1 MYIMEQGNAQV
12 EVDGKIVKTYARG
25 DWFGELALLHN
36 DPRRATVRASG
47 SGECHLLKLNRA
59 SFERFGVA
67 ANASFFGCHFML
79 LQNDLFAKRQAR
91 DKHTSVGKKAF
102 SAGFREFAVFKE
114 W

>member
-67 ANASFFGCHFML
+67 ENAFFLGAILCCYKMIFL
-79 LQNDLFAKRQAR
+79 LR
-91 DKHTSVGKKAF
+91 DRLGTNIP
-102 SAGFREFAVFKE
+102 R
-114 W
+114 